1 MLSRKLS
8 WGLSLLI
15 AFVIACSPAS
25 ASAAAQAAFELELAE
40 QSGNTVQIKVKAK
53 KLQDVY
59 AYDLMFSFDSH
70 RLKFIEAKS
79 ELAGMSVPPIIEGN
93 RIRFAHTKVGRVKGV
108 EGDAELAALTFE
120 RISGGAAIVEWHEAK
135 LVDSDLEMKVHPVRS
150 LISAKGPLNGD
161 PFSDIAGHWAESVI
175 LDAVERGFINGYGD
189 GTFRPQNHITRA
201 EFTAVLVRALGL
213 PTTLHGA
220 TDQPF
225 ADHENIPNWAR
236 PYVYAAAEAKLVNG
250 YGDDTFRANE
260 RINRTEMAALLVRA
274 LDGVAGGAG
283 ADEVDAANDP
293 EKPGYADAED
303 IPAWAA
309 EEVAAAT
316 RAGLM
321 QGKGQNRFAPN
332 AYTVRAEAAAAIINL
347 LEH

>member
-15 AFVIACSPAS
+15 AFMIACFPAS
-25 ASAAAQAAFELELAE
+25 ASAAAQAVFELELAE

-53 KLQDVY
+53 RLQDVY
-59 AYDLMFSFDSH
+59 AYDLMFSFDSQ
-70 RLKFIEAKS
+70 RLKYIEAKS
-79 ELAGMSVPPIIEGN
+79 EIAGMSVPPIIEGN
-93 RIRFAHTKVGRVKGV
+93 LIRFAHTKVGRVKGV
-108 EGDAELAALTFE
+108 EGEAELATLTFE

-135 LVDSDLEMKVHPVRS
+135 LVDSDLEMMVHPVRS
-150 LISAKGPLNGD
+150 LVSAKGPLNGD
-161 PFSDIAGHWAESVI
+161 PFSDIAGHWAESII

-201 EFTAVLVRALGL
+201 EFTAILVRALGL
-213 PTTLHGA
+213 PTILHGT

-225 ADHENIPNWAR
+225 VDHEDIPHWAR
-236 PYVYAAAEAKLVNG
+236 PYVYAATEAKLVNG
-250 YGDDTFRANE
+250 YEDDTFRADE
-260 RINRTEMAALLVRA
+260 RITRSEMAALLVRA
-274 LDGVAGGAG
+274 LDGGAG
-283 ADEVDAANDP
+283 ADGP
-293 EKPGYADAED
+293 EKPSYADAED

-316 RAGLM
+316 QAGLM
-321 QGKGQNRFAPN
+321 QGTGHNRFAPN
-332 AYTVRAEAAAAIINL
+332 VYTVRAEAAAAIINL